1 MGSQLLAGRATDSR
15 QINIVELKILDTG
28 NFDDY
33 SKQTLKDLSLAFS
46 LQRG

>member
-15 QINIVELKILDTG
+15 QINIELKILDTG

-33 SKQTLKDLSLAFS
+33 SKQTLKDLSFAFS